1 MRSLTKR
8 MSLRRLVAAAVLL
21 ALPMAAFAAQAA
33 GCCPLC
39 IAGCCPF
46 C

>member
-1 MRSLTKR
+1 MKAWFMKS
-8 MSLRRLVAAAVLL
+8 RLVRAGLIL
-21 ALPMAAFAAQAA
+21 ALAALPLAAQAA